1 MGADLVRYLEGV
13 QRRVSGEE
21 AAIVGGDVQ
30 VRRWLHHE
38 LLIALLETAQDG
50 VGELAVHLDMA
61 FAGKGEGVR
70 GGSRGDVAEEAAEG
84 VGQEVRQQGR
94 FLERIGAAE
103 TDEVG
108 PVLEFGLPT
117 GGLLWQT
124 ERPHLLPQGFRV
136 EERF

>member
-1 MGADLVRYLEGV
+1 
-13 QRRVSGEE
+13 
-21 AAIVGGDVQ
+21 
-30 VRRWLHHE
+30 
-38 LLIALLETAQDG
+38 
-50 VGELAVHLDMA
+50 MA
-61 FAGKGEGVR
+61 FAGKGVGVESLCR
-70 GGSRGDVAEEAAEG
+70 AGLAEQAAEG